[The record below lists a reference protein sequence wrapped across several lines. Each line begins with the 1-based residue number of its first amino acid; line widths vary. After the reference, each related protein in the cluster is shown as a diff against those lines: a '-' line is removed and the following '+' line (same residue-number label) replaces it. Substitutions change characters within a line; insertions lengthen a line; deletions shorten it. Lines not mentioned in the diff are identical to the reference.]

1 MQFLL
6 ILICCHIAIDNSY
19 AQENKN
25 VLFIGNSYIYS
36 NNLPVTLNNLAN
48 SFSDTVTHS
57 SSTPGGAQLIQHV
70 GNSNTL
76 NLIRQGNWDFVILQ
90 EQSQK
95 PSFPPAQVAS
105 DVLPYASILN
115 DSIEY
120 YNACAETVFFMTWG
134 RQNGDQTNCAFY
146 PPLCTYEGMQQR
158 LRESYLLMAE
168 QNNAICA
175 PVGAVWKYVRDSFP
189 SINLYNT
196 DGSHPSFAGTYLA
209 ACSFYATLFRKS
221 PVGSGYIGSLSAADA
236 LALQNAAAHVVL
248 DSTDNWKIGAYDVV
262 ADFDPIFNSSNS
274 VTFQNNSSNADQFIW
289 SFGDSSGQT
298 SSDVSPVH
306 TFDSTG
312 SYTVTLV
319 AMDSCGEI
327 DTISQVINIS
337 TTTSLD
343 DLEDFQLDIY
353 PNPTKSILNIA
364 SKKMVSSIQLYDL
377 NGRLIYENKTLNAYD
392 HRIDLVNV
400 KKGYCVLKIHIEGI
414 VYSNKLLLN

>member
-1 MQFLL
+1 MHFLL
-6 ILICCHIAIDNSY
+6 ILICSY
-19 AQENKN
+19 LVLGKSTAQENKN

-36 NNLPVTLNNLAN
+36 NNLPATLNNLAN
-48 SFSDTVTHS
+48 SFADTITHS

-105 DVLPYASILN
+105 DVLPYANILN

-120 YNACAETVFFMTWG
+120 YNACAETIFFMTWG

-146 PPLCTYEGMQQR
+146 PPLCTYDGMQQR
-158 LRESYLLMAE
+158 LRESYLLMTE
-168 QNNAICA
+168 QNNAICS

-189 SINLYNT
+189 TINLYNT

-209 ACSFYATLFRKS
+209 ACTFYATVFRKS
-221 PVGSGYIGSLSAADA
+221 PVGSGYIGSLSTTDA

-248 DSTDNWKIGAYDVV
+248 DSLDNWKIGVYDVV

-274 VTFQNNSSNADQFIW
+274 VTFQNNSNHADQFFW
-289 SFGDSSGQT
+289 SFGDSGGQT

-306 TFDSTG
+306 TFDSSG

-319 AMDSCGEI
+319 AMDSCEGR
-327 DTISQVINIS
+327 DTISQVIDIS
-337 TTTSLD
+337 IPTSVD
-343 DLEDFQLDIY
+343 DLMGFQLYVY
-353 PNPTKSILNIA
+353 PNPTNSILNIA
-364 SKKMVSSIQLYDL
+364 SQKMVSTIQLYDL
-377 NGRLIYENKTLNAYD
+377 DGGLIYENKTLNAFD
-392 HRIDLVNV
+392 HRIDLGKV
-400 KKGYCVLKIHIEGI
+400 KKGYCVLKIGIEGI
-414 VYSNKLLLN
+414 VYSKKLLLN